1 MSMEIGG
8 FLDDTRS
15 GGQFSNDRSGGQSN
29 EKNPYIPQGLGFEST
44 MNITLTAILAQ
55 LIGINRSLEDISK
68 TLKEFIVED
77 DENE

>member
-1 MSMEIGG
+1 MSME
-8 FLDDTRS
+8 FDKFFDSTRTE
-15 GGQFSNDRSGGQSN
+15 GQ
-29 EKNPYIPQGLGFEST
+29 T
-44 MNITLTAILAQ
+44 TNITLMAILTQ

>member
-1 MSMEIGG
+1 MSMEFGG

-15 GGQFSNDRSGGQSN
+15 GGQFDG
-29 EKNPYIPQGLGFEST
+29 KNPYIPQGLGFETT
-44 MNITLTAILAQ
+44 MNITLAAILAQ

>member
-1 MSMEIGG
+1 MEIGD
-8 FLDDTRS
+8 FLDDTHS
-15 GGQFSNDRSGGQSN
+15 GSQLDG
-29 EKNPYIPQGLGFEST
+29 KNPYIPQGLGFEMT
-44 MNITLTAILAQ
+44 TNITLTAILAQ

>member
-1 MSMEIGG
+1 MSMEIGS
-8 FLDDTRS
+8 FLDDTNFE
-15 GGQFSNDRSGGQSN
+15 GQFDG
-29 EKNPYIPQGLGFEST
+29 KIPYIPQGLGFETT

>member
-1 MSMEIGG
+1 MSMEFGG
-8 FLDDTRS
+8 SLDDTHS
-15 GGQFSNDRSGGQSN
+15 GSQFDG
-29 EKNPYIPQGLGFEST
+29 KNPYIPQGLGFEMT
-44 MNITLTAILAQ
+44 INITLTAILAQ

>member
-1 MSMEIGG
+1 MEIGS
-8 FLDDTRS
+8 FLDDTNFE
-15 GGQFSNDRSGGQSN
+15 GQFDG
-29 EKNPYIPQGLGFEST
+29 KNPYIPQGLGFETT

>member
-1 MSMEIGG
+1 MEIGS

-15 GGQFSNDRSGGQSN
+15 GGQ
-29 EKNPYIPQGLGFEST
+29 YIPDGLGFETT

-55 LIGINRSLEDISK
+55 LIGINRSLEDISN

-77 DENE
+77 DEDE

>member
-1 MSMEIGG
+1 MEIGE
-8 FLDDTRS
+8 FLDDTHS
-15 GGQFSNDRSGGQSN
+15 SDQ
-29 EKNPYIPQGLGFEST
+29 YIPHGLGFETT

-55 LIGINRSLEDISK
+55 LIGINRNLEDISN

>member
-1 MSMEIGG
+1 MSMEFGG
-8 FLDDTRS
+8 FLDDTHS
-15 GGQFSNDRSGGQSN
+15 SDQFDG
-29 EKNPYIPQGLGFEST
+29 KNPYIPQGLGFET
-44 MNITLTAILAQ
+44 TTNITLTAILAQ

>member
-1 MSMEIGG
+1 MSMEFGG

-15 GGQFSNDRSGGQSN
+15 GGQFNNDRSGGQSN
-29 EKNPYIPQGLGFEST
+29 EKNPYIPQGLGFETT

>member
-1 MSMEIGG
+1 MSMEFGG
-8 FLDDTRS
+8 FLDDTHS
-15 GGQFSNDRSGGQSN
+15 SDRFDG
-29 EKNPYIPQGLGFEST
+29 KIPYIPQGLGFETT

-68 TLKEFIVED
+68 TLKEFVVED